1 MNKSALLD
9 IHRFYLIVI
18 SVCTLLSFNFL
29 GEFGLVVYG
38 VLLLYS
44 VILFFYNKKMELYRP
59 WILYVLIAYY
69 IYFFI
74 ASCVNGSVVK
84 YFGASCIQLLFLSLI
99 TFYRRDVDSCVND
112 FISIAKLSII
122 LSLIMNI
129 GSLVIGIS
137 VYFFPE
143 MINGLPQFI
152 SGFFKNVAGNF
163 PIRLAGFAFQP
174 NSSARVCLLG
184 TIFSIYLLTCE
195 EKQNRK
201 WYALAISNIIISLYY
216 IVFATNSRTSLIVLF
231 IFSVSYLFIYAFIL
245 KKGNKNILKIILL
258 IAVILLALI
267 VLVIIAIS
275 ISPEIKEFLLNDIFR
290 VSTISTGTGRTT
302 VFKTAL
308 ELGKGNRLFGFYPGE
323 LKERVG
329 VTSTHNLFLELLS
342 YGGIPSLVLYAIFF
356 FYTLY
361 VSYKNMK
368 CNTIVLRERALCS
381 LFFCYILSYFVCGMA
396 ENVSVMGSE
405 EFGLISTLILC
416 STNMIRYEISKSA
429 KSLKNV
435 AKSIT

>member
-1 MNKSALLD
+1 MNKFALMD
-9 IHRFYLIVI
+9 IHRFYLSII
-18 SVCTLLSFNFL
+18 SICTLLSFNF
-29 GEFGLVVYG
+29 FGKIGLPLYG
-38 VLLLYS
+38 IMLAYS
-44 VILFFYNKKMELYRP
+44 IILFFQNKKKEFYRHWSLY
-59 WILYVLIAYY
+59 ILVAYY
-69 IYFFI
+69 LYFFI
-74 ASCVNGSVVK
+74 ALCVNGAVTSYGV
-84 YFGASCIQLLFLSLI
+84 SCIQLLFLSLI
-99 TFYRRDVDSCVND
+99 TFYRRDIDSYVKD
-112 FISIAKLSII
+112 FVAIARISII
-122 LSLIMNI
+122 LSLIMSI
-129 GSLVIGIS
+129 GSIIIGLVVYFAPEIINTLPAGIS
-137 VYFFPE
+137 NYF
-143 MINGLPQFI
+143 
-152 SGFFKNVAGNF
+152 KVVAGSY
-163 PIRLAGFAFQP
+163 PIRLTGFSFQP
-174 NSSARVCLLG
+174 NVSARVCLLG
-184 TIFSIYLLTCE
+184 TIFSIYMLTCE

-201 WYALAISNIIISLYY
+201 WYALAISNIIVSLYF

-356 FYTLY
+356 FYTFY

-368 CNTIVLRERALCS
+368 CNTIVLRERVLCS

-396 ENVSVMGSE
+396 ENASVIGSD
-405 EFGLISTLILC
+405 EFALISTIVLC
-416 STNMIRYEISKSA
+416 CTHMVNKEISKD
-429 KSLKNV
+429 NP
-435 AKSIT
+435 